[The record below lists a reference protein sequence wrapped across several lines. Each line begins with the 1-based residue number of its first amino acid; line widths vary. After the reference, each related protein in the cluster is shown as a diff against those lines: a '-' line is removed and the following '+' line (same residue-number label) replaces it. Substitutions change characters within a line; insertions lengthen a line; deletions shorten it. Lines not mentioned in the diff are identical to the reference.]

1 MRYIYIYTQ
10 LYSVYSAC
18 YRQLVKGILPIKRT
32 WSSANRADSIGSLG
46 TGWFLFRIGGWWIC
60 GNKNFTPPKKS
71 RLFVAKSDPFSKAK
85 VTPCSTPQRWL
96 CGTPEVGSRHF
107 FGGNRVGLKGN
118 TPWEPEISEVGQVD
132 DIPMIPHI
140 CLPMSHAYVGCLMTT
155 VEMID
160 VWWMTQVVI
169 SSGWK
174 SW

>member
-1 MRYIYIYTQ
+1 MLLPTGERDFAHQANMIEREQ
-10 LYSVYSAC
+10 GRLYWIPWN
-18 YRQLVKGILPIKRT
+18 RLVFVSHRWVMDL
-32 WSSANRADSIGSLG
+32 WQQ
-46 TGWFLFRIGGWWIC
+46 
-60 GNKNFTPPKKS
+60 KS
-71 RLFVAKSDPFSKAK
+71 RLFVEKQKKTDPFSKGK

-107 FGGNRVGLKGN
+107 FGGNRVGLKGK
-118 TPWEPEISEVGQVD
+118 TPWEPEISEIGQVD